1 MNRWLGNI
9 VHAAG
14 RRRDRNRPVIVAL
27 LVGSGLADLAKRR
40 GRTHSQGKTS
50 EDESKGNKGDS
61 MNVNRRQVILVGSL
75 AVAAA
80 IFAALF
86 MSACGGSGASSS
98 TPTPSGKSPTAQ
110 STGTAGQSPC
120 PPSGAATSLT
130 GAGASFPYP
139 LYSKWTSQFDKLCG
153 VQINYQSVGS
163 GAGISQITQ
172 KTVDFGASDGIMTD
186 EQIKAAEAAGG
197 PILHIPMTSGAV
209 AVIINL
215 PSVNQGQLKLT
226 PDVLANIYLKNIK
239 KWNDQAIT
247 SINPGIDLPSSDIAV
262 VHRSDG
268 SGTTY
273 IFTNYLSK
281 VSSEWESKVG
291 NATTVQWPG
300 DIGGEKNDGVAQ
312 QVKQIPGAIGY
323 VELAYAMQ
331 NNLTWASMQNKSGN
345 YVEPTLEST
354 TAASTGVTIPDD
366 TKVMITDS
374 SNPQAYPIVGFTWVL
389 AYVNQPDRAK
399 GESLVYYLWWSI
411 HDGQQYS
418 KDLLYAPLPSDVVK
432 KAEAEIKSV
441 SYQGQPL
448 LQLP

>member
-1 MNRWLGNI
+1 MDAHNTKD
-9 VHAAG
+9 G
-14 RRRDRNRPVIVAL
+14 RRWW
-27 LVGSGLADLAKRR
+27 R
-40 GRTHSQGKTS
+40 GRLAFGA
-50 EDESKGNKGDS
+50 
-61 MNVNRRQVILVGSL
+61 VLVAG
-75 AVAAA
+75 VAAVLA
-80 IFAALF
+80 
-86 MSACGGSGASSS
+86 SACGGSSASSP
-98 TPTPSGKSPTAQ
+98 TPTASSKSPTAQ

-120 PPSGAATSLT
+120 PPGGAATSLT

-139 LYSKWTSQFDKLCG
+139 LYSKWTSQFDKECS

-163 GAGISQITQ
+163 GAGISQITA

-186 EQIKAAEAAGG
+186 EQVAAAEAAGG

-209 AVIINL
+209 AVIANL
-215 PSVNQGQLKLT
+215 PGVEQGQLKLT
-226 PDVLANIYLKNIK
+226 PDVLADIYLKNIT
-239 KWNDQAIT
+239 KWNDPKIA
-247 SINPGIDLPSSDIAV
+247 SLNPGLNLPSSDIAV

-268 SGTTY
+268 SGTTF

-281 VSSEWESKVG
+281 VSSEWQTKVG

-323 VELAYAMQ
+323 VELAYAIQ
-331 NNLTWASMQNKSGN
+331 NNLTWASLKNQSGN
-345 YVEPTLEST
+345 YEEPSLETT

-374 SNPQAYPIVGFTWVL
+374 SNPSAYPIVGFTWIL
-389 AYVNQPDRAK
+389 AYVNQPDQAK
-399 GESLVYYLWWSI
+399 GESLVSYLWWSI

-418 KDLLYAPLPSDVVK
+418 KDLLYAPLSTDIVK
-432 KAEAEIKSV
+432 KAEAEIKSI

-448 LQLP
+448 LRLP